1 MDVRF
6 DKETVWLT
14 QRQMAEVFQSTPQN
28 IVMHMRNVFS
38 SKELDA
44 ESTSKDFLIVRSEG
58 QRTVRR
64 EVKHYNLDAIISVG
78 YRIHSKRAVRFRQW
92 ATRTL
97 REHLVSGYTMN
108 ERRLAER
115 GLDEARQTLE
125 LLARTLRNQALV
137 DETGQSVLDL
147 ITRYADTWR
156 LLLEYDEDRL
166 KTQTGA
172 KPATSALSLDTAVTA
187 IKAFR
192 RDLAAKGEAT
202 SLFGNRRGEALEAIL
217 GNVEQT
223 MFGEPLYRSGAEKA
237 ANLLYFLVKDHP
249 FTDGNKRI
257 GALLFLL
264 YLTQEG
270 IAHRLDPRGLTALT
284 LLIAESA
291 PSNKDLMIRL
301 IVNLLGKSAMTIEK
315 DHMYLDPQAELTTQ
329 QAADLINVSKS
340 FLVKLLDSKEIPHRR
355 VGTHRRILFSDLKA
369 YDERT
374 KMARSEA
381 LDKLTEESQSL
392 GMYD

>member
-1 MDVRF
+1 MSQPFPGGEVTVYESDDGEARVDVRF

-14 QRQMAEVFQSTPQN
+14 RLQMAELFGRDRSVVTRHIDNAYREQ
-28 IVMHMRNVFS
+28 
-38 SKELDA
+38 ELDPKA
-44 ESTSKDFLIVRSEG
+44 TCANFAQVRFEG
-58 QRTVRR
+58 GRTISR
-64 EVKHYNLDAIISVG
+64 EVDHYNLDMIISVG
-78 YRIHSKRAVRFRQW
+78 YRVKSLRGTQFRIW

-115 GLDEARQTLE
+115 GLDEARQTLQ

-166 KTQTGA
+166 KTPTGA
-172 KPATSALSLDTAVTA
+172 KPGTSALSFDTAVTA
-187 IKAFR
+187 IDTFR

-202 SLFGNRRGEALEAIL
+202 SLFGNRRGETLEAIL

-257 GALLFLL
+257 AALLFLL

-270 IAHRLDPRGLTALT
+270 IAHRLDPRGLIALT

-301 IVNLLGKSAMTIEK
+301 IINLLGKS
-315 DHMYLDPQAELTTQ
+315 
-329 QAADLINVSKS
+329 
-340 FLVKLLDSKEIPHRR
+340 
-355 VGTHRRILFSDLKA
+355 
-369 YDERT
+369 
-374 KMARSEA
+374 SE
-381 LDKLTEESQSL
+381 
-392 GMYD
+392 